1 MSDMI
6 LQDLVSVGRPLD
18 DPSYEPN
25 RLYTLFGKPGL
36 GAWTWMLVVLVVLAS
51 LVAVGISQLVL

>member
-1 MSDMI
+1 MI

-18 DPSYEPN
+18 EPSCEPN
-25 RLYTLFGKPGL
+25 RLYTFFGKPGL
-36 GAWTWMLVVLVVLAS
+36 GAWTWMLVVLVVLSS